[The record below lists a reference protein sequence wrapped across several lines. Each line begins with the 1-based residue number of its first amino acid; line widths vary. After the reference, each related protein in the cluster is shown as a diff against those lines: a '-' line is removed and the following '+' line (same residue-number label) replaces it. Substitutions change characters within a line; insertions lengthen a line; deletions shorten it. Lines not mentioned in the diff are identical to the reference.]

1 MEEKKIIESVS
12 NYKKIVSRA
21 AIIFAILAVIGLIT
35 YSSVQTTI
43 DECSDI
49 VYGDNYYDYYGNY
62 YDFYDEEEEKI
73 ASDKLSS
80 AYDKESFGLWL
91 MVICAPIAII
101 LLVFYLDINKM
112 QIVVTDKRVYG
123 KTSFGKQVDLP
134 LDSISAVGTSL
145 FKGISVGTSSGKIS
159 FLAISNRDEIYGE
172 IKKILADRQEKE
184 IKVKASTP
192 IANITQELSNADEL
206 KKFKDLLDNGVIT
219 QEEFDAKKKQ
229 LLGL

>member
-1 MEEKKIIESVS
+1 MEEKIIIESVN
-12 NYKKIVSRA
+12 NYKKKVLQA
-21 AIIFAILAVIGLIT
+21 TIISAILAIVALVAVI
-35 YSSVQTTI
+35 SVQAPI
-43 DECSDI
+43 DKNGDI
-49 VYGDNYYDYYGNY
+49 VYSNLYGSYNS
-62 YDFYDEEEEKI
+62 DEIESARQKLHTLYNVEEI
-73 ASDKLSS
+73 GMFAV
-80 AYDKESFGLWL
+80 
-91 MVICAPIAII
+91 VICVPISII
-101 LLVFYLDINKM
+101 LFVFYLYVNKM

-192 IANITQELSNADEL
+192 ITNITQAQSNADEL
-206 KKFKDLLDNGVIT
+206 KKFKDLLDSGIIT

>member
-1 MEEKKIIESVS
+1 MGEKKIIESVS

-21 AIIFAILAVIGLIT
+21 TIIFAILAIIGFFA
-35 YSSVQTTI
+35 YSSALSTI
-43 DECSDI
+43 KECEDI
-49 VYGDNYYDYYGNY
+49 IYDDYYDL
-62 YDFYDEEEEKI
+62 YDDDDDERAWE
-73 ASDKLSS
+73 KLSP
-80 AYDKESFGLWL
+80 AYDREEWGMWL
-91 MVICAPIAII
+91 MVICAPITIA

-123 KTSFGKQVDLP
+123 RTSFGKQVDLP

-192 IANITQELSNADEL
+192 ITNITQAQSNADEL
-206 KKFKDLLDNGVIT
+206 KKFKDLLDSGIIT

>member
-1 MEEKKIIESVS
+1 MGEKKIIESVS

-21 AIIFAILAVIGLIT
+21 TIVFAILAIIGLIT
-35 YSSVQTTI
+35 YSSVQSAI
-43 DECSDI
+43 DE
-49 VYGDNYYDYYGNY
+49 YGDIYYDH
-62 YDFYDEEEEKI
+62 YDIYDSDEEDS
-73 ASDKLSS
+73 ARDKLYS
-80 AYDKESFGLWL
+80 AYDKESLGVWL
-91 MVICAPIAII
+91 MVICAPVTIG
-101 LLVFYLDINKM
+101 LFVFYLDINKM

-192 IANITQELSNADEL
+192 IANITQEQSSADEL
-206 KKFKDLLDNGVIT
+206 KKFKDLLDSGIIT